1 MEWGAVVQ
9 SDTEW
14 WVLDFTSMWQETDLA
29 LCSFYDG
36 KEHLWKILVLSPPVS
51 PVVSQHCLFFFAE
64 GEPLHPDW
72 DTVSQRLC
80 LGLVSKETWKAEQR
94 YSLELV
100 PLRCCFRQF
109 KSWGAGQ
116 DCERWATY
124 QEVSRKRL
132 QGSPAGSD
140 CPALHAARPPGTQH
154 LWNRKA
160 PCASLYLPCVCVQPG
175 FLKSTKH
182 WGAQGSA
189 SVGREKCRYLE
200 WEKRCLSGEA
210 NREAGKFPGGSSRLA
225 NVFSRVP
232 NSSAEVCGCS
242 RSC

>member
-1 MEWGAVVQ
+1 MQ

-109 KSWGAGQ
+109 KGWGTGQ
-116 DCERWATY
+116 DCERWATC

-140 CPALHAARPPGTQH
+140 CPALHAAHPPGTQH
-154 LWNRKA
+154 LWNGKA
-160 PCASLYLPCVCVQPG
+160 PCASLYLPCVCAARIPQKHKALRSPG
-175 FLKSTKH
+175 LCQCRERKMQIPGMGEEVSVWRSKQRGWEVSRRQFQACKH
-182 WGAQGSA
+182 ILQGA
-189 SVGREKCRYLE
+189 K
-200 WEKRCLSGEA
+200 
-210 NREAGKFPGGSSRLA
+210 
-225 NVFSRVP
+225 
-232 NSSAEVCGCS
+232 
-242 RSC
+242 